1 MMNESQTREPVAEP
15 SDRARLDAAL
25 VTAMEVTLTRYFRTI
40 RHVVEQAASEEKITL
55 AQFRCLQAIAAR
67 GTTLTTRLAEQMR
80 VTMPTMTSR
89 IDGLVER
96 GLVER
101 QPDPQSRRQI
111 QLRLTP
117 AGAALLASYQ
127 TMMNEWLSTFLAPLD
142 EGQKRRLLA
151 ALEDIG
157 SLLDADLNAPSERD
171 AAAVEKEK

>member
-1 MMNESQTREPVAEP
+1 MNESQIQEPLAEVSEP
-15 SDRARLDAAL
+15 ARLDAAL
-25 VTAMEVTLTRYFRTI
+25 IAAMETTLTRYFRMI
-40 RHVVEQAASEEKITL
+40 RHVVEQVASEEKITL

-117 AGAALLASYQ
+117 AGTTLLAAYQ
-127 TMMNEWLSTFLAPLD
+127 AMMNEWLRAFLAPLD

-157 SLLDADLNAPSERD
+157 ALLDGDLRAPLSAMRQR
-171 AAAVEKEK
+171 

>member
-1 MMNESQTREPVAEP
+1 MINESQIKEPVAEP

-25 VTAMEVTLTRYFRTI
+25 VAAMETTLTRYFRTI

-55 AQFRCLQAIAAR
+55 PQFRCLQAIAAR

-117 AGAALLASYQ
+117 TGVALLASYQ
-127 TMMNEWLSTFLAPLD
+127 AMMNDWMGSFLAPLD
-142 EGQKRRLLA
+142 EGQKRQLLA

-157 SLLDADLNAPSERD
+157 MLLDADLNAPAE
-171 AAAVEKEK
+171 